1 MAPRILLSSIAM
13 GAYYSFEVIN
23 IDIWAPIFFKHN
35 NQFIS
40 TLGHGGR
47 EVHFPPANWF
57 RQPFKQ
63 LGWSNDGRLE
73 SDEIFECVSLLLYPK
88 DAINSLLA
96 SIKTSTHDHKAW
108 KTNMVY
114 KKRYQ

>member
-1 MAPRILLSSIAM
+1 MSSGRPYFSSTIINSYLPLDM
-13 GAYYSFEVIN
+13 G
-23 IDIWAPIFFKHN
+23 
-35 NQFIS
+35 
-40 TLGHGGR
+40 GG

-73 SDEIFECVSLLLYPK
+73 SDVIFECVSLLLYPK

-96 SIKTSTHDHKAW
+96 SIKTSTQDHKAW